1 MDQDLE
7 LPTEVDSAEPLA
19 AEAPWEDAEEVEQE
33 EGRSGRAQDSVATY
47 LGEIGKIPL
56 LTAQQ
61 EVEIGRR
68 IEERQLE
75 LQTALAGLPL
85 AVRSL
90 VETGDRLRKGEA
102 SPEDVIVLADG
113 AELGPKQLGPIM
125 RGFARI
131 RRLADENARLR
142 TSLAGGR
149 ISRATRRNYAEW
161 IAANQA
167 VITKTVGRLP
177 LKPALVEELV
187 RQAREVFS
195 AGGDVG
201 PPRDEVQALLRRLEE
216 AESAVRLAKRQMA
229 EANLRLVISIA
240 KRYRHS
246 GVSLLDLV
254 QEGNLGLL
262 KAIDRFQYRR
272 GFKFS
277 TYATWWIR
285 QSITRAIADR
295 GRTIRMP
302 VHVVERL
309 HKISRVQR
317 AMTSQLGRDPSPE
330 ELARRTRIPAEKIRL
345 VLEAARQ
352 PTSLEA
358 PIGENTALGEVLADP
373 TVSSP
378 VSDLLAEDLTTQVS
392 HALAGL
398 TPREREIVRLR
409 FGIGDGETQTL
420 EEIGQ
425 RLGLTRE
432 RIRQLEAQALRK
444 LRRSPLES
452 FSQN

>member
-1 MDQDLE
+1 
-7 LPTEVDSAEPLA
+7 
-19 AEAPWEDAEEVEQE
+19 
-33 EGRSGRAQDSVATY
+33 
-47 LGEIGKIPL
+47 
-56 LTAQQ
+56 
-61 EVEIGRR
+61 
-68 IEERQLE
+68 
-75 LQTALAGLPL
+75 
-85 AVRSL
+85 
-90 VETGDRLRKGEA
+90 
-102 SPEDVIVLADG
+102 
-113 AELGPKQLGPIM
+113 
-125 RGFARI
+125 
-131 RRLADENARLR
+131 
-142 TSLAGGR
+142 
-149 ISRATRRNYAEW
+149 
-161 IAANQA
+161 
-167 VITKTVGRLP
+167 
-177 LKPALVEELV
+177 
-187 RQAREVFS
+187 
-195 AGGDVG
+195 
-201 PPRDEVQALLRRLEE
+201 
-216 AESAVRLAKRQMA
+216 
-229 EANLRLVISIA
+229 
-240 KRYRHS
+240 
-246 GVSLLDLV
+246 
-254 QEGNLGLL
+254 
-262 KAIDRFQYRR
+262 
-272 GFKFS
+272 
-277 TYATWWIR
+277 
-285 QSITRAIADR
+285 
-295 GRTIRMP
+295 MP

>member
-1 MDQDLE
+1 MEQD
-7 LPTEVDSAEPLA
+7 LPTEVASDAPLE
-19 AEAPWEDAEEVEQE
+19 AEARREDAEELE
-33 EGRSGRAQDSVATY
+33 EDEGVRAEDSFAMY

-68 IEERQLE
+68 IEEGQRE
-75 LQTALAGLPL
+75 LQTTLASIPL
-85 AVRSL
+85 AVRAL
-90 VETGDRLRKGEA
+90 IDVGNRLRKEDA
-102 SPEDVIVLADG
+102 APEDILVLADG
-113 AELGPKQLGPIM
+113 ADLGPKQLEPVM

-131 RRLADENARLR
+131 RRLDGENARLQ

-149 ISRATRRNYAEW
+149 VARATRRNYTEW
-161 IAANQA
+161 IAANQLA
-167 VITKTVGRLP
+167 IRNTVGRLP
-177 LKPALVEELV
+177 LKPALVDELI
-187 RQAREVFS
+187 RQARDAFS

-201 PPRDEVQALLRRLEE
+201 LPHDEVQAVLRQLDE
-216 AESAVRLAKRQMA
+216 AERTVRLAKRQMA

-246 GVSLLDLV
+246 GLPLHDLV

-285 QSITRAIADR
+285 QAITRAIADR

-302 VHVVERL
+302 VHIVERL
-309 HKISRVQR
+309 NKISRVQR
-317 AMTSQLGRDPSPE
+317 TLTARLGRDPSPE
-330 ELARRTRIPAEKIRL
+330 ELARHTRIPASKIRF

-352 PTSLEA
+352 PASLES

-373 TVSSP
+373 AATSP
-378 VSDLLAEDLTTQVS
+378 VSDLLAEDLSTQVG
-392 HALAGL
+392 HALARL
-398 TPREREIVRLR
+398 NPREREIVRLR

-420 EEIGQ
+420 EAIGE

-432 RIRQLEAQALRK
+432 RIRQLEVQALRK